1 MTKLFTVKL
10 LGAMIAVALVGAKAH
25 ADVKIG
31 YVDMQKAIQSTKAGQ
46 KAKKDLEAEFEKRK
60 KTLQSKEGDLKK
72 MGEELEKKA
81 MVLSEDVRAK
91 KQKEFQTSMME
102 FQQTVQKNQ
111 KEIQEQERKLTEPIL
126 KKLQTVI
133 EDMAKKDAYTVILEK
148 RENGVLWAQ
157 KELDITEKVVK
168 AFEAK

>member
-1 MTKLFTVKL
+1 MS
-10 LGAMIAVALVGAKAH
+10 AN

-31 YVDMQKAIQSTKAGQ
+31 YVDMQKAIQTTKAGQ

-60 KTLQSKEGDLKK
+60 KSLQSKEADLKK

-111 KEIQEQERKLTEPIL
+111 KEIQDQERKLTEPIL
-126 KKLQTVI
+126 KKLQAVI
-133 EDMAKKDAYTVILEK
+133 EGMAKKDNYTVILEK

-157 KELDITEKVVK
+157 KELDITEQVVK
-168 AFEAK
+168 AFEK